1 MAKSRALGT
10 KLIVNSKT
18 VGGLSSING
27 IEISADN
34 VDLTALDNTSG
45 YREKEPG
52 FKDAGEVTASGF
64 LDGADVGQAELYT
77 LLASGDTVACE
88 IRFPSKIGK
97 SWTFN
102 AGVSRFAT
110 GADVDGAVT
119 FEISLAVNGAATLAA
134 TSVSAG

>member
-27 IEISADN
+27 VEISADN
-34 VDLTALDNTSG
+34 VDLTSLDNSSG

-64 LDGADVGQAELYT
+64 LDGTDQGQAELYT
-77 LLASGDTVACE
+77 LLASGNIVACE
-88 IRFPSKIGK
+88 IQFPSKIGK
-97 SWTFN
+97 SWTFQ
-102 AGVSRFAT
+102 AGVSRFST

-134 TSVSAG
+134 TTPSA

>member
-10 KLIVNSKT
+10 KLIINSKP

-52 FKDAGEVTASGF
+52 FKDAGEVTCSGF
-64 LDGADVGQAELYT
+64 LDGADAGQEELYT
-77 LLASGDTVACE
+77 LLASGDVVPCQ
-88 IRFPSKIGK
+88 IVFPAKIGK
-97 SWTFN
+97 TWSFQ

-119 FEISLAVNGAATLAA
+119 FDISLAVSGEATLAN
-134 TSVSAG
+134 SVSAG

>member
-1 MAKSRALGT
+1 MAKSKALGT
-10 KLIVNSKT
+10 KLLVNSKA

-34 VDLTALDNTSG
+34 VDLTALDNVSG

-64 LDGADVGQAELYT
+64 LDGTDQGQAELYT
-77 LLASGDTVACE
+77 LLSSGNIVACE
-88 IRFPSKIGK
+88 IRFPAKIGK
-97 SWTFN
+97 SWTFS
-102 AGVSRFAT
+102 AGVSRFST

-134 TSVSAG
+134 NTPSA

>member
-10 KLIVNSKT
+10 KLMVNSKQ

-27 IEISADN
+27 VEISADN
-34 VDLTALDNTSG
+34 VDLTAMDNITG

-64 LDGADVGQAELYT
+64 LDGDDVGQAELYN
-77 LLASGDTVACE
+77 LLVSGDVVACQ
-88 IRFPSKIGK
+88 IIFPAKIGK
-97 SWTFN
+97 TWSFN
-102 AGVSRFAT
+102 AGVSRFST

-119 FEISLAVNGAATLAA
+119 FDISLLVSGAATLANS
-134 TSVSAG
+134 TSAG

>member
-27 IEISADN
+27 VEISADN
-34 VDLTALDNTSG
+34 VDLTSLDNSSG

-64 LDGADVGQAELYT
+64 LDGADAGQTELYT
-77 LLASGDTVACE
+77 LLATGNIVACE

-97 SWTFN
+97 SWTFQ
-102 AGVSRFAT
+102 AGVSRFST

-119 FEISLAVNGAATLAA
+119 FEISLAVSGAATLAA
-134 TSVSAG
+134 TTPSA

>member
-27 IEISADN
+27 VEISADN
-34 VDLTALDNTSG
+34 VDLTSLDNSSG

-64 LDGADVGQAELYT
+64 LDGTDQGQAELYT
-77 LLASGDTVACE
+77 LLSSGNIVACE
-88 IRFPSKIGK
+88 IRFPAKIGK

-102 AGVSRFAT
+102 AGVSRFST

-119 FEISLAVNGAATLAA
+119 FETSLAVNGAATLAA
-134 TSVSAG
+134 TTPSA

>member
-10 KLIVNSKT
+10 KLMVNSKQ

-27 IEISADN
+27 VEISADN
-34 VDLTALDNTSG
+34 VDLTAMDNITG

-64 LDGADVGQAELYT
+64 LDGDDVGQAELYN
-77 LLASGDTVACE
+77 LLVSGDVVACQ
-88 IRFPSKIGK
+88 IIFPAKIGK
-97 SWTFN
+97 TWSFN
-102 AGVSRFAT
+102 AGVSRFST

-119 FEISLAVNGAATLAA
+119 FDISLAVSGAATLANS
-134 TSVSAG
+134 TSAG

>member
-10 KLIVNSKT
+10 KLIVNSKE

-64 LDGADVGQAELYT
+64 MDGSDQGQEELYS
-77 LLASGDTVACE
+77 LLASGNVVPCQ
-88 IRFPSKIGK
+88 IVFPAKIGK
-97 SWTFN
+97 TWSFN

-119 FEISLAVNGAATLAA
+119 FDISLAVSGAATLANS
-134 TSVSAG
+134 TSAG